1 MPYARSAATA
11 REWATNRAIDVWI
24 LFAGDLPPQA
34 IFDIALSFQRLRADG
49 CQIGMI
55 ATEGSNPSDEE
66 LNIIDFGMDS
76 NPAPLP
82 WGIYTGMAMAGCAD
96 IRKVGLIGASPETIQ
111 AGAAA
116 GCGALIGVAMP
127 GQSRTQLVLAEPD
140 HIVAPA
146 EFGDLYA
153 SRYGSGRLN
162 RELVLL
168 NPGPSVT
175 SDRVHRAIGGPDMCH
190 REPEYSELLDRV
202 RAKLLKVAGV
212 GDDWAMAMLAGSG
225 TSALEAMVLSSV
237 RPGRKLLVCRNGTYG
252 DRAALIAERAGIPVV
267 AVHANDLTPIDA
279 SEVKAA
285 LAADPEIDAVFVVHH
300 ETTTGLLNPVHAIA
314 RAAKRH
320 GAIVAVDAISSFG
333 AEDLPLDGAGIDMVA
348 STSNKCLHGLPG
360 AAFVLISPEGQ
371 ARISEVPPRTLYFD
385 LMGYLKAQQR
395 RTVPFTPAIPAVYG
409 LDAALDEL
417 LDEGLA
423 ARQMLYQNRMAALDR
438 DMSALGYV
446 ARVDPEHRSACVR
459 SFPLPE
465 GRTYDELHDSLRARG
480 YVIYAGLGDAAKT
493 TFRVCAL
500 GAMTVGAME
509 GFVATLA
516 EVLSPAAA
524 SC

>member
-1 MPYARSAATA
+1 MPYARSADTA
-11 REWATNRAIDVWI
+11 REWAANRAIDVW
-24 LFAGDLPPQA
+24 LFFAGDLPA
-34 IFDIALSFQRLRADG
+34 RALIDATPSFRELRADG
-49 CQIGMI
+49 CQVGVI
-55 ATEGSNPSDEE
+55 AGGEIRPTDDE
-66 LNIIDFGMDS
+66 LAVIDFGMDS

-82 WGIYTGMAMAGCAD
+82 WGIFTGMSMAGVAD
-96 IRKVGLIGASPETIQ
+96 VRKVGIIAASPDAVR

-116 GCGALIGVAMP
+116 GCGALVALAMP
-127 GQSRTQLVLAEPD
+127 GQSRSALVLAEPD
-140 HIVAPA
+140 HIVEPA
-146 EFGDLYA
+146 RLGDLYA

-162 RELVLL
+162 RQLVLL

-175 SDRVHRAIGGPDMCH
+175 TDRVHRAIGGPDMCH

-202 RAKLLKVAGV
+202 RAKLLKIAGV

-237 RPGRKLLVCRNGTYG
+237 RPGRTLLVCRNGTYG

-267 AVHANDLTPIDA
+267 AVRADDLTPIDPA
-279 SEVKAA
+279 AVEAA
-285 LAADPEIDAVFVVHH
+285 LAADPAIDAVFVVHH

-314 RAAKRH
+314 AAAKRH
-320 GAIVAVDAISSFG
+320 GAVVAVDAISSFG
-333 AEDLPLDGAGIDMVA
+333 AEDLPLEGAGIDMVA

-360 AAFVLISPEGQ
+360 AAFVLISPAGQ
-371 ARISEVPPRTLYFD
+371 ARIAEVPPRTLYFD
-385 LMGYLKAQQR
+385 LMGYLKAQQK

-423 ARQMLYQNRMAALDR
+423 ARQMLYESRMAALDR
-438 DMSALGYV
+438 AMGALGYE
-446 ARVDPEHRSACVR
+446 ARVAPEHRSACVR

-465 GRTYDELHDSLRARG
+465 GFTYDVLHDRLRERG

-500 GAMTVGAME
+500 GAMTVEAME
-509 GFVATLA
+509 GFVAALS
-516 EVLSPAAA
+516 EVLSPTAA